1 MLQWF
6 SKRGEKSRERRQ
18 EALSAYLDGELSA
31 REQTRIEGELAQD
44 AALSEELAELRRTVE
59 MVRSL
64 PTLPVPR
71 SFTLDPA
78 IYGRTRPRRIRLYPV
93 MRAATVLAMVLFV
106 FLTTGNFLFQQAAAP
121 AEDVAMLE
129 AEVPREV
136 EKEVIVVETVEVAR
150 EEALEMAAEPA
161 EGEVA
166 TEAPVLEAPAPA
178 EPAAET
184 VVEEAEQVAA
194 EAEPADAA
202 VEEMPA
208 AAALPS
214 DLAPS
219 ATPTAP
225 SEVGVGAGA
234 PSPSVEASP
243 TPEPTAE
250 AVARVAVESVE
261 APSPEAV
268 TAVEEPPETPLP
280 EETYAEWAA
289 KTQEHEPEQP
299 QSEQVDWWLVAWWGA
314 GLLGAGLLVVTLLAR
329 RFGW

>member
-6 SKRGEKSRERRQ
+6 PQRGEKNRERRQ
-18 EALSAYLDGELSA
+18 EALSAYLDGGLSA

-44 AALSEELAELRRTVE
+44 AALREELAELRHTVE

-64 PTLPVPR
+64 PTLPAPR

-78 IYGRTRPRRIRLYPV
+78 IYRRTRPRRIHLYPI

-106 FLTTGNFLFQQAAAP
+106 FLTTGNFLLQQAAAP

-129 AEVPREV
+129 AEVTREV

-166 TEAPVLEAPAPA
+166 TEAPMLEAPAPP

-184 VVEEAEQVAA
+184 VVEEAEQVAV

-202 VEEMPA
+202 QEEMPA
-208 AAALPS
+208 AAAPPS
-214 DLAPS
+214 EITPP

-234 PSPSVEASP
+234 PSPSAEVPP
-243 TPEPTAE
+243 TPEPTAA
-250 AVARVAVESVE
+250 AVARMAVESVE
-261 APSPEAV
+261 APAPEVV
-268 TAVEEPPETPLP
+268 TAVEEPPEAPLP
-280 EETYAEWAA
+280 EETYAEPAEE
-289 KTQEHEPEQP
+289 TQEHEPDQP
-299 QSEQVDWWLVAWWGA
+299 QSGRADWGLVVWWGA